1 MTGLKIQRLTTDI
14 FKNLNLEIDE
24 NGLYGL
30 VGRNGIGKSTLFSI
44 LSKEIKIAS
53 GEVSVGS
60 VCYMPSLDIFDKNL
74 TANDYARLLKDKEQ
88 IAFNKNSELMGR
100 ANFFNKSIS
109 TYSLGMKEL
118 FAFIF
123 AISTQSDILIFDELL
138 DGLDEKKRHK
148 ALSIL
153 AQYRSQKIILLTSH
167 NLTEV
172 FQYCDL
178 VYLLKENEVVKL
190 NDASEFENTDMI
202 DSK

>member
-1 MTGLKIQRLTTDI
+1 
-14 FKNLNLEIDE
+14 
-24 NGLYGL
+24 
-30 VGRNGIGKSTLFSI
+30 
-44 LSKEIKIAS
+44 
-53 GEVSVGS
+53 
-60 VCYMPSLDIFDKNL
+60 MPSLDIFDKNL

-88 IAFNKNSELMGR
+88 VAFNKNSELMGG